1 MVGSSK
7 ENPEGSLGAEEDKM
21 MTREEKMSWITS
33 IEYCAD
39 CVAEELGWKVVKSVL
54 LRHGAVSVEG
64 LNPSQYSEVFNDLSA
79 IEADLR

>member
-1 MVGSSK
+1 
-7 ENPEGSLGAEEDKM
+7 M

-39 CVAEELGWKVVKSVL
+39 RVAEELGWKVAESVL
-54 LRHGAVSVEG
+54 LRCGAISIEG
-64 LNPSQYSEVFNDLSA
+64 LNPSQYDEVFSDLSA

>member
-1 MVGSSK
+1 
-7 ENPEGSLGAEEDKM
+7 M